1 MNAQNSQTRH
11 SGSRLQQT
19 TKPSMF
25 LRMSASGSADI
36 RLAIWSQ
43 QPTPQARDSAAAAT
57 ENSWAAAMGGTRP
70 TTQLDLSSSAF
81 PSLNNSSQQSQNFN
95 AGSAWQTGPPQSEQ
109 TRRQSMQALR
119 PQASSRQQPTQSSDF
134 YPSDTFSRATQNDF
148 SMPDLSSQS
157 NRRTSTAPNG
167 PPGLVARPGQ
177 LTDGVSG
184 DPSRVTS
191 PSGLPRD
198 CMSCHRVNGRANDCS
213 SLTSI

>member
-119 PQASSRQQPTQSSDF
+119 PQASLLRVV
-134 YPSDTFSRATQNDF
+134 
-148 SMPDLSSQS
+148 
-157 NRRTSTAPNG
+157 TST
-167 PPGLVARPGQ
+167 PPTPSHERHRTISRCQIFPHSLIDGQ
-177 LTDGVSG
+177 AQHQMGHLAWW
-184 DPSRVTS
+184 
-191 PSGLPRD
+191 RD
-198 CMSCHRVNGRANDCS
+198 LAN
-213 SLTSI
+213 